1 MRAQG
6 KNTLAVLASRKQ
18 WAFHHARTNTPTLF
32 THTTTAHL
40 CRACS
45 RDSNAAK
52 GKVSYN
58 AHPKDYIKQSVL
70 AHLQRQ
76 AGGGGG
82 GGGGSGGGRRH

>member
-1 MRAQG
+1 MG
-6 KNTLAVLASRKQ
+6 ISP
-18 WAFHHARTNTPTLF
+18 RTNKHAHSFHPY
-32 THTTTAHL
+32 HHL
-40 CRACS
+40 CRPCS
-45 RDSNAAK
+45 RDSKAEK

-82 GGGGSGGGRRH
+82 GGGSGGGRRH